1 MKKNTFVYK
10 FSFLAV
16 MILIAATGC
25 HRETLVQYVPREDL
39 FTISYGKFEDQL
51 IFDNMEYLGEVKPA
65 TLYMQDG
72 FFYILSSVSK
82 KVMQF
87 NSYGDLL
94 GIYYNP
100 DTNPAPVFLGEDN
113 NSSPDAGSE
122 EVGYSYKG
130 TEINR
135 LSLFDANFIFL
146 EAERWGPRSTYN
158 KTEVRAYNTAL
169 GIQGELTPAYLNNAL
184 ATNEEI
190 GIKEMRHDSLQE
202 GQLQL
207 TENVN
212 AWMAQIMHVP
222 SLKANVTEVNK
233 DQVKLEYGMA
243 GTKGKKYSALQA
255 GFGFTYCLPVIVAL
269 LRAKKGDLLIFENPE
284 AHLHP
289 SAQVELGKLMA
300 LVAGKGVQVIIESHS
315 DHILNSLR
323 LARKEQLI
331 PQEKVNVIFVQRCF
345 GTGGDMDVTYTTE
358 IQITDSGKLTERPSF
373 FFDSWDDVLTRLLY

>member
-1 MKKNTFVYK
+1 MIRKILLKNFKVFDEQEFELKPITLITGINGMGKSTLIQSLLFLKQNYELGFLFNPQKKLRLKHDFVNLE
-10 FSFLAV
+10 SA
-16 MILIAATGC
+16 
-25 HRETLVQYVPREDL
+25 EDL
-39 FTISYGKFEDQL
+39 CYTFAE
-51 IFDNMEYLGEVKPA
+51 E
-65 TLYMQDG
+65 
-72 FFYILSSVSK
+72 K
-82 KVMQF
+82 KVGIEITDDKEGVYQW
-87 NSYGDLL
+87 DL
-94 GIYYNP
+94 
-100 DTNPAPVFLGEDN
+100 DVK
-113 NSSPDAGSE
+113 DAGSE

-158 KTEVRAYNTAL
+158 KTEIRAYNTAL

-300 LVAGKGVQVIIESHS
+300 LAADKGAQVIIESHS

-331 PQEKVNVIFVQRCF
+331 PQEKINVIFVQRCF

-358 IQITDSGKLTERPSF
+358 IQITDSGRLTERPSF

>member
-1 MKKNTFVYK
+1 MIRKILLKNFKVFDEQEFELKPITLITGINGMGKSTLIQSLLFLKQNYELGFLFNPQKKLRLKHDFVNLE
-10 FSFLAV
+10 SA
-16 MILIAATGC
+16 
-25 HRETLVQYVPREDL
+25 EDL
-39 FTISYGKFEDQL
+39 CYTFAE
-51 IFDNMEYLGEVKPA
+51 E
-65 TLYMQDG
+65 
-72 FFYILSSVSK
+72 K
-82 KVMQF
+82 KVGIEITDDKEDVYQW
-87 NSYGDLL
+87 DL
-94 GIYYNP
+94 
-100 DTNPAPVFLGEDN
+100 DVK
-113 NSSPDAGSE
+113 DAGSE